1 MNTVSMILAVGPL
14 IFGSFLL
21 ISAFA
26 EFAYKLLLRK
36 KIKRKQQKLRTQIK
50 EMRQKINDSTVLTNE
65 DIAQEFYTLQKI
77 YYDMQEILINL

>member
-21 ISAFA
+21 ISAFV

-50 EMRQKINDSTVLTNE
+50 EMRKKINDSTVLTNE
-65 DIAQEFYTLQKI
+65 DIVQKF
-77 YYDMQEILINL
+77 